1 MENAG
6 NGSQNGVQ
14 NDEKTNGESIT
25 KLVTKKERKIINIH
39 VFVKDQTTLKYRKGH
54 QFRGFH
60 PMSMR
65 TRRV

>member
-1 MENAG
+1 MWKVY
-6 NGSQNGVQ
+6 QNGAQ
-14 NDEKTNGESIT
+14 NDDKNSSEIDYKTDNEKKQKT
-25 KLVTKKERKIINIH
+25 INFH
-39 VFVKDQTTLKYRKGH
+39 VLGQTTLKYRKGH